1 MDAALQDSL
10 KNCLMFLVIDPIDQ
24 SVFQWQSS
32 AYAYLLSIA
41 SSLLAR

>member
-24 SVFQWQSS
+24 SVFNDKVQPMRTC
-32 AYAYLLSIA
+32 YPLHPHF
-41 SSLLAR
+41 